1 MDSDRFHQ
9 LVESAYEN
17 LPEYFKNL
25 IANAIIVVEDY
36 PDDEIVR
43 TMKLG
48 SRKHLLGLYQG
59 IPLTKRNTSYGM
71 MAVVPDKITLYQRNI
86 EAACRTEEQ
95 IEQKVT
101 EVLIHEIAHH
111 FGMNEEE
118 VRAAGY

>member
-9 LVESAYEN
+9 LVESAYER
-17 LPEYFKNL
+17 LPEYFQEL
-25 IANAIIVVEDY
+25 ITNAIIVVEDY

-59 IPLTKRNTSYGM
+59 VPLTKRNTNYGM
-71 MAVVPDKITLYQRNI
+71 TAVIPDKITLFQKNI
-86 EAACRTEEQ
+86 EAACSSEQ
-95 IEQKVT
+95 EIDSKVT